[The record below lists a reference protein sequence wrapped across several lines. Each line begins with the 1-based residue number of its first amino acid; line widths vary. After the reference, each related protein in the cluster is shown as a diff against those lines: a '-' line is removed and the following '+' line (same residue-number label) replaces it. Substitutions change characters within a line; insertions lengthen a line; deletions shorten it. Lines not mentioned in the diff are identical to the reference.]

1 MHRAS
6 LTEISASNETMGK
19 ILRQSGQVS
28 MIKGAPENCCA
39 FRSTQI
45 GAGALACLGS
55 GGRSGLAMAR
65 MACNND
71 PGPLPF

>member
-6 LTEISASNETMGK
+6 LTELWTSNETLGK
-19 ILRQSGQVS
+19 ILKHSGQVS
-28 MIKGAPENCCA
+28 IMNGAPENCCA

-55 GGRSGLAMAR
+55 GGRSGLAIACML
-65 MACNND
+65 CNND